1 MKSSTRDNSTD
12 HNNTREDWIDRV
24 IIRPGR
30 RTDLPQMEW
39 DGEFTHLR
47 KIYANTYERSRAG
60 LARIWV
66 AEIPDQDVI
75 GQVLL
80 QLKSNREDLAD
91 GVKHAYLFSFRIKPQ
106 FRGQGLGALL
116 LTAAENDVLQKDF
129 AEMTLIVS
137 KENVRAIQFYSRH
150 GYRIFAS
157 ESGEWMYR
165 DHKNLRH
172 KVIDPG
178 WKMIKF
184 LKEY

>member
-1 MKSSTRDNSTD
+1 MKSSTRDNSTS
-12 HNNTREDWIDRV
+12 HHQTENDWISRV
-24 IIRPGR
+24 TIRPGN

-66 AEIPDQDVI
+66 AEIPEHGVI

-91 GVKHAYLFSFRIKPQ
+91 GVERAYLFSFRIKPQ
-106 FRGQGLGALL
+106 FRGLGLGALL
-116 LTAAENDVLQKDF
+116 LTSAENDVQQKDF

-137 KENVRAIQFYSRH
+137 KENLRAIQFYRRH
-150 GYRIFAS
+150 DYRILAS
-157 ESGEWMYR
+157 ESGEWIYS
-165 DHKNLRH
+165 DHNNLRH

-178 WKMIKF
+178 WKMMKM
-184 LKEY
+184 LKRY